1 MCNDTT
7 VSKLKNDF
15 HYTLSKFSH
24 ELRNPLTLIN
34 SGLQMIASAHPEVK
48 EYEHWDDVMDNLDYV
63 KELLDELSAFNNAG
77 HVKRENIDTCSYLRT
92 ILSSIKPTLDYLE
105 ITLETDIP
113 DSLPSMALDRI
124 RVRQMLLN
132 LLKNA
137 WEAVPI
143 PGGKIFF
150 LSFRKIPASALISG
164 ITDVESQRNSRLR
177 YFSHFLQPKNPGP
190 ALALLFQN
198 RSLRHTVE
206 TSRLRA
212 LPVRELFSIFFWD
225 DKELQRSGNHSTN
238 RLYALRYPRLHLQ
251 IRNTVKMRP

>member
-48 EYEHWDDVMDNLDYV
+48 EYAHWDDVMDNLDYV

-113 DSLPSMALDRI
+113 DSLPSIADVDHQQVKRLRI
-124 RVRQMLLN
+124 RRQLVR
-132 LLKNA
+132 
-137 WEAVPI
+137 ERR
-143 PGGKIFF
+143 F
-150 LSFRKIPASALISG
+150 
-164 ITDVESQRNSRLR
+164 
-177 YFSHFLQPKNPGP
+177 
-190 ALALLFQN
+190 ALL
-198 RSLRHTVE
+198 LGGIETVQ
-206 TSRLRA
+206 
-212 LPVRELFSIFFWD
+212 PVGEI
-225 DKELQRSGNHSTN
+225 G
-238 RLYALRYPRLHLQ
+238 
-251 IRNTVKMRP
+251 

>member
-1 MCNDTT
+1 
-7 VSKLKNDF
+7 
-15 HYTLSKFSH
+15 
-24 ELRNPLTLIN
+24 
-34 SGLQMIASAHPEVK
+34 
-48 EYEHWDDVMDNLDYV
+48 MDNLDYV

-143 PGGKIFF
+143 PGGKI
-150 LSFRKIPASALISG
+150 SFSVIPENSG
-164 ITDVESQRNSRLR
+164 IRIDIRDNGCGISKEQQATIFQPFFTTKES
-177 YFSHFLQPKNPGP
+177 GP

-212 LPVRELFSIFFWD
+212 LSVRELFSIFFWD

>member
-105 ITLETDIP
+105 ITLEADIP
-113 DSLPSMALDRI
+113 DSLPSIALDRI

-143 PGGKIFF
+143 PGGKISFSVIPLSIRRPVMPNPFKSSKEKF
-150 LSFRKIPASALISG
+150 LNVLGDTSTIKSRERFLMTGPMDVSVWRRASLLSPGIWREAKTLPTFRSFIF
-164 ITDVESQRNSRLR
+164 SR
-177 YFSHFLQPKNPGP
+177 
-190 ALALLFQN
+190 
-198 RSLRHTVE
+198 
-206 TSRLRA
+206 
-212 LPVRELFSIFFWD
+212 
-225 DKELQRSGNHSTN
+225 
-238 RLYALRYPRLHLQ
+238 
-251 IRNTVKMRP
+251 

>member
-15 HYTLSKFSH
+15 HYSLSKFSH
-24 ELRNPLTLIN
+24 ELRNPLNLIN

-77 HVKRENIDTCSYLRT
+77 HIKRENIDTCSYLRT

-105 ITLETDIP
+105 ITLEADIP
-113 DSLPSMALDRI
+113 DSLPSIALDRI

-137 WEAVPI
+137 WEAVPD
-143 PGGKIFF
+143 PGGKI
-150 LSFRKIPASALISG
+150 SISAIPENSVIRND
-164 ITDVESQRNSRLR
+164 IQDVESQRNSRLR
-177 YFSHFLQPKNPGP
+177 DFSHFSQPRNPGP
-190 ALALLFQN
+190 DLGLRFQN
-198 RSLRHTVE
+198 RLLRLTVE
-206 TSRLRA
+206 TLRLRA

-225 DKELQRSGNHSTN
+225 DKKLQRSGNHSTN

>member
-113 DSLPSMALDRI
+113 DSMP
-124 RVRQMLLN
+124 
-132 LLKNA
+132 
-137 WEAVPI
+137 
-143 PGGKIFF
+143 
-150 LSFRKIPASALISG
+150 
-164 ITDVESQRNSRLR
+164 SQRNRKAGLDGKR
-177 YFSHFLQPKNPGP
+177 RGTDNPDWQSAP
-190 ALALLFQN
+190 SSQAA
-198 RSLRHTVE
+198 
-206 TSRLRA
+206 
-212 LPVRELFSIFFWD
+212 I
-225 DKELQRSGNHSTN
+225 GN
-238 RLYALRYPRLHLQ
+238 
-251 IRNTVKMRP
+251 V

>member
-1 MCNDTT
+1 
-7 VSKLKNDF
+7 
-15 HYTLSKFSH
+15 
-24 ELRNPLTLIN
+24 
-34 SGLQMIASAHPEVK
+34 MIASAHPEVK

-132 LLKNA
+132 LLKTH
-137 WEAVPI
+137 
-143 PGGKIFF
+143 GKPFPFPEERFLF

-164 ITDVESQRNSRLR
+164 ITDVESQKNSRLR

-198 RSLRHTVE
+198 RLLRHTVE
-206 TSRLRA
+206 TSLLRA

>member
-77 HVKRENIDTCSYLRT
+77 HIKRENIDTCSYLRT

-143 PGGKIFF
+143 PGGKI
-150 LSFRKIPASALISG
+150 SFSVIPENSG
-164 ITDVESQRNSRLR
+164 IRIDIQITDVESQKNSRLR
-177 YFSHFLQPKNPGP
+177 YFSHFLQPKNPGTGLG
-190 ALALLFQN
+190 LAVSKQIAQAHSGDITLESAPGQG
-198 RSLRHTVE
+198 TV
-206 TSRLRA
+206 
-212 LPVRELFSIFFWD
+212 FHIF
-225 DKELQRSGNHSTN
+225 LG
-238 RLYALRYPRLHLQ
+238 
-251 IRNTVKMRP
+251 

>member
-143 PGGKIFF
+143 PGGKI
-150 LSFRKIPASALISG
+150 SFSVIPENSG
-164 ITDVESQRNSRLR
+164 IRIDRNLKGTAGYDISAIFYNQRIRDRPWPCCFKTD
-177 YFSHFLQPKNPGP
+177 
-190 ALALLFQN
+190 
-198 RSLRHTVE
+198 
-206 TSRLRA
+206 
-212 LPVRELFSIFFWD
+212 
-225 DKELQRSGNHSTN
+225 RSGTQWRHH
-238 RLYALRYPRLHLQ
+238 A
-251 IRNTVKMRP
+251 

>member
-132 LLKNA
+132 LL
-137 WEAVPI
+137 P
-143 PGGKIFF
+143 
-150 LSFRKIPASALISG
+150 FRKIPASALISG

-177 YFSHFLQPKNPGP
+177 YFSHFSQPRNPGP
-190 ALALLFQN
+190 DLGLLFQN
-198 RSLRHTVE
+198 RLLRLTVE

-225 DKELQRSGNHSTN
+225 DKKLQRSGNHSTN

>member
-77 HVKRENIDTCSYLRT
+77 HVKRENIDTCCYLRT

-113 DSLPSMALDRI
+113 DSLPSIALDRI

-143 PGGKIFF
+143 PGGKI
-150 LSFRKIPASALISG
+150 SFSVIPENSG
-164 ITDVESQRNSRLR
+164 IRIDIRNSRLR
-177 YFSHFLQPKNPGP
+177 YFSHFSQPKNPGP

-198 RSLRHTVE
+198 RLLRHTVE
-206 TSRLRA
+206 TSRLRV

>member
-77 HVKRENIDTCSYLRT
+77 HVKRENIDTSSYLRT

-143 PGGKIFF
+143 PGGKI
-150 LSFRKIPASALISG
+150 SFSVIPENSG
-164 ITDVESQRNSRLR
+164 IRIDIQENGCGFSKEQQATIFQPFFTTKESGTGLGLAVSKQIAQAHSGDITLESAPGQGTV
-177 YFSHFLQPKNPGP
+177 FHIFLG
-190 ALALLFQN
+190 
-198 RSLRHTVE
+198 
-206 TSRLRA
+206 
-212 LPVRELFSIFFWD
+212 
-225 DKELQRSGNHSTN
+225 
-238 RLYALRYPRLHLQ
+238 
-251 IRNTVKMRP
+251 

>member
-105 ITLETDIP
+105 ITLEADIP
-113 DSLPSMALDRI
+113 DSLPSIALDRI

-137 WEAVPI
+137 WEAVPV
-143 PGGKIFF
+143 PGGKISF
-150 LSFRKIPASALISG
+150 LPFRKIPASALISG

-177 YFSHFLQPKNPGP
+177 YFSHFSQPRNPGP
-190 ALALLFQN
+190 DLGLLFQN
-198 RSLRHTVE
+198 RLLRLTVE
-206 TSRLRA
+206 TLRLRA

-225 DKELQRSGNHSTN
+225 DKKLQRSGNHSTN

>member
-34 SGLQMIASAHPEVK
+34 SGLQMIASAHPDVK

-143 PGGKIFF
+143 PEERFLF

-164 ITDVESQRNSRLR
+164 ITDVESQKNSRLR

-212 LPVRELFSIFFWD
+212 LPVKELFSIFFWD